1 MPPLK
6 DDDEEILLP
15 KKKPKPLTP
24 SSSSKKPSPPMMR
37 LIRITRTIGMLLGG
51 GVTLVGLM
59 GVVGMVTGN
68 FWARLLVALVLLIGV
83 PAVVADRLLK
93 RTKLGGGL
101 GMVGDVFAIVLL
113 ALALLL
119 VGAEFLSRPLFVG
132 EGDHYA
138 RSGSRA
144 MARLAY
150 WLGGVTPVFPE
161 ERGLP
166 AQIGPGAPASASG
179 SAAVDGG
186 VPDAGKK

>member
-1 MPPLK
+1 MAPPK

-15 KKKPKPLTP
+15 KKKAKPLTP
-24 SSSSKKPSPPMMR
+24 SSSSKKASPQMQR
-37 LIRITRTIGMLLGG
+37 LIRITRVIGTILGG
-51 GVTLVGLM
+51 AVTLVGLM

-83 PAVVADRLLK
+83 PALVADRLLK

-113 ALALLL
+113 AIALLL
-119 VGAEFLSRPLFVG
+119 VGAEFLSKPLFVR
-132 EGDHYA
+132 EGDHYS
-138 RSGSRA
+138 RSGSRS

-166 AQIGPGAPASASG
+166 AQVGPGASASASASG
-179 SAAVDGG
+179 SAGA
-186 VPDAGKK
+186 PDAGKK